1 MLCNETNKQK
11 ICYIKGSYFY
21 QKIGRLDKLI
31 IKTKCGT
38 RWAGTNNLLSF
49 KFCSNGECCSISGIR
64 LANGKNVADEHPV
77 GCTTPDKFEDS
88 QLGSCKGNRF
98 NPHVKITGKVS
109 YSTQANTDGWH
120 GEWIKLI
127 SKDGITFKC
136 AILGWIDG
144 NSSDPKTQDFICK
157 VKV

>member
-1 MLCNETNKQK
+1 MANLDLIPKLLNGNDVSKVTN
-11 ICYIKGSYFY
+11 
-21 QKIGRLDKLI
+21 D
-31 IKTKCGT
+31 
-38 RWAGTNNLLSF
+38 NSF
-49 KFCSNGECCSISGIR
+49 DC
-64 LANGKNVADEHPV
+64 ATADW
-77 GCTTPDKFEDS
+77 FEDS
-88 QLGSCKGNRF
+88 KLGSCKGLRLDQ
-98 NPHVKITGKVS
+98 KSDITGQVS
-109 YSTQANTDGWH
+109 YSSLTQTSYNGWH